1 MRAVWTCVCDID
13 IRVSGSGA
21 PTLLDPYRQ
30 RMNDGVQQAVK
41 RRRSLRKRRKRKK
54 RNTMRK
60 RRRKM
65 MTDPRRN
72 PAMGASFWMRLV
84 CPRAWKR

>member
-21 PTLLDPYRQ
+21 LLDPYRQ

-41 RRRSLRKRRKRKK
+41 RRRSLRKKKKRKK